1 MTVQHLDRD
10 IVIVGAG
17 FAGVYQL
24 HKLRAQGFSVVLLEA
39 GSGLGG
45 IWHWNCYPGARVDS
59 HVPVYEFSDPDLWR
73 DWYWDERF
81 PDWRALRR
89 YFAYL
94 DQKWDLSRDIRFD
107 TRVTGATWDE
117 MSATWEVATATGDA
131 LRCRFMVVC
140 TGFASKPHIPDF
152 QGLSEFRGI
161 STHTARWPQEGIDM
175 TDLRVGII
183 GTGASGVQVT
193 QEAAKIAAS
202 VTVFQRT
209 PIMALA
215 MQQRPLTR
223 EQQDA
228 AKADYP
234 ALFQRRTETF
244 AGFDIVRNDHGA
256 FEVDDDERHAG
267 FERMWQAGGFT
278 FWAGNYSDIMIDETA
293 NRTAYDFWRGK
304 VHERVH
310 DPAVAEIL
318 APSEPPHPFGVKRP
332 SLEQTY
338 YDAFNQANIVV
349 IDLQAAPIERITPAG
364 VRTTATNYEFD
375 LIVLATGFDAVTGGL
390 TSIDFAGSGGRR
402 LKDSWADG
410 VHTHLGLAS
419 AGFPNLIYL
428 YGPQSPSGFC
438 NGPTCAEVQGG
449 WVVQLLTDLRDR
461 GVIRI
466 EATREAEQAWGEQVT
481 MISQMTLFP
490 KADSWYMGANIP
502 GKKRE
507 LLNYPGG
514 IPLYAEQCRNSAAND
529 YSGFDLS
536 CAPAT
541 PSGDSDRDRSESRL
555 ADASTPRASHLHPRP
570 ERP

>member
-1 MTVQHLDRD
+1 MTVQHLDHD

-24 HKLRAQGFSVVLLEA
+24 HKLRALGFSVVLLEA

-59 HVPVYEFSDPDLWR
+59 HVPVYEFSDEELWR

-81 PDWRALRR
+81 PDWKALRR

-94 DQKWDLSRDIRFD
+94 DTKWDLSRDIRFD
-107 TRVTGATWDE
+107 TRVTGATWDDDG
-117 MSATWEVATATGDA
+117 ATWQVATATGDS

-140 TGFASKPHIPDF
+140 TGFASKPHVPDF
-152 QGLSEFRGI
+152 EGLSEFRGI
-161 STHTARWPQEGIDM
+161 STHTARWPQEGLDM
-175 TDLRVGII
+175 TGLRVGII

-193 QEAAKIAAS
+193 QEAAKVAAS

-215 MQQRPLTR
+215 MQQRALTR
-223 EQQDA
+223 DEQDH
-228 AKADYP
+228 AKAGYP
-234 ALFQRRTETF
+234 AIFQTRTETF
-244 AGFDIVRNDHGA
+244 AGFDIIRSDHGA
-256 FEVDDDERHAG
+256 FDVDDHERRAG

-278 FWAGNYSDIMIDETA
+278 FWAGNYGDVMIDEAA

-304 VHERVH
+304 VHERVN
-310 DPAVAEIL
+310 DPVVAEVL
-318 APSEPPHPFGVKRP
+318 APTEPPHPFGVKRP

-338 YDAFNQANIVV
+338 YDVFNQSNATVV
-349 IDLQAAPIERITPAG
+349 DLQATPIERITPAG
-364 VRTTATNYEFD
+364 VRTTADDHEFD

-390 TSIDFAGSGGRR
+390 TSIDFAGCDGRR

-410 VHTHLGLAS
+410 VHTHLGIAS

-449 WVVQLLTDLRDR
+449 WVIQLLTDLRDR
-461 GVIRI
+461 GATRI
-466 EATREAEQAWGEQVT
+466 EPTPEAERAWGNQVA
-481 MISQMTLFP
+481 MISEMTLFTR
-490 KADSWYMGANIP
+490 ADSWYMGANIP

-514 IPLYAEQCRNSAAND
+514 IPLYAEQCRNCAAEDYNGFVISPSATR
-529 YSGFDLS
+529 SMS
-536 CAPAT
+536 AT
-541 PSGDSDRDRSESRL
+541 RSR
-555 ADASTPRASHLHPRP
+555 RI
-570 ERP
+570 